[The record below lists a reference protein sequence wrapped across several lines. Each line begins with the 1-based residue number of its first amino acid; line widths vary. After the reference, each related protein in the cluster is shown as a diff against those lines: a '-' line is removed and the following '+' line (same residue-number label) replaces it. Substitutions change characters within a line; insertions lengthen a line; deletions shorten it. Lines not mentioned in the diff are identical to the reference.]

1 VPSRPYCKLT
11 ALKSFLKKED
21 VFEVL
26 PTGYGKSLI
35 YQLALLV
42 IKRMIVVSP
51 LIALL
56 EDQLKEATKFG
67 LKMFY
72 LIQPL
77 YPDIHVKGR
86 DKQCR
91 KLKENGPRMSPVII
105 YCQELGEDLLASLG
119 GDGACKVVVAT
130 TALGMGLNFPNI
142 SHVIMYGSPEDVE
155 AVVQEVG
162 RAGRDGSPSHTI
174 IYRVKQDIR
183 MDKVVKTLLKKG
195 TTSCLRKTL
204 YSHFKH
210 HTESVLP
217 GHLCCSYCN
226 SFCLCSSAGCDMA
239 TPEYE
244 LSQQDVHA
252 TVKIREV
259 T

>member
-1 VPSRPYCKLT
+1 MFCH
-11 ALKSFLKKED
+11 
-21 VFEVL
+21 
-26 PTGYGKSLI
+26 
-35 YQLALLV
+35 
-42 IKRMIVVSP
+42 
-51 LIALL
+51 
-56 EDQLKEATKFG
+56 LKE
-67 LKMFY
+67 
-72 LIQPL
+72 
-77 YPDIHVKGR
+77 
-86 DKQCR
+86 
-91 KLKENGPRMSPVII
+91 
-105 YCQELGEDLLASLG
+105 ELGEDCWVDSDPEHRVVNLLIGMFHSQTLPHHKSRVLASLG